1 MDKKVVSLSALM
13 FSVELMK
20 TCLHHFDKASAG
32 VQEGQQ
38 MKVGNAVQVRCCAKV
53 ICHLVFL
60 YAVLDKWEIGA
71 ADY

>member
-1 MDKKVVSLSALM
+1 M

-38 MKVGNAVQVRCCAKV
+38 MRVGNAVQVRCCAKV

-60 YAVLDKWEIGA
+60 YAVLER
-71 ADY
+71 